1 MLVFPFAWFISP
13 VLGALFATSSS
24 RFARVYLRWLLVSF
38 LNLLVMLSV
47 GHAFSAYPKP
57 SPGKVSTVADA
68 SYLTGDYIMYVCAS
82 FVSKLLQIFLAVR
95 YVALIETRAETPG
108 WSALYAYIEHW
119 SEHPLAYAAGVSCL
133 CFTAAQEEDN
143 EERFDRGFGSTED
156 YVRTVSHDDSSS
168 FSFTRC
174 SCCRRRRPVPQQQS
188 LKSPRPSRLR
198 KW

>member
-1 MLVFPFAWFISP
+1 MILTKPPTGKEFENRGTFVSLRESKVNLAERAWFISP
-13 VLGALFATSSS
+13 VLDALFATSSS

-108 WSALYAYIEHW
+108 WSALYAYIEQVD
-119 SEHPLAYAAGVSCL
+119 E
-133 CFTAAQEEDN
+133 
-143 EERFDRGFGSTED
+143 
-156 YVRTVSHDDSSS
+156 
-168 FSFTRC
+168 
-174 SCCRRRRPVPQQQS
+174 
-188 LKSPRPSRLR
+188 
-198 KW
+198 